1 MKKLLRADMMEREA
15 GYRIIDERYFDRAE
29 NVSKLKFT
37 QKSTIFHAIWVTKTE
52 ISLKK
57 LKNLG
62 QLHCQSHKRKSAVL
76 RTDASKWVSVFKISE
91 NSKF

>member
-37 QKSTIFHAIWVTKTE
+37 QKSTMHIFCDKYE
-52 ISLKK
+52 IKGGRGVLSKEIGKVQKK
-57 LKNLG
+57 FL
-62 QLHCQSHKRKSAVL
+62 V
-76 RTDASKWVSVFKISE
+76 
-91 NSKF
+91 